1 MQKIVQSGKLSSGF
15 WLTIVTLLCNN
26 LSEKFGSKKEK
37 KNETNII
44 DKFSNSS
51 KPYLVLLPDTEW
63 KNMGPIG
70 KYSEHYT
77 SRIFP
82 KEHHLSTSRH
92 SYSKNT
98 LLRYIKK
105 NIPERTDL
113 VFEHG
118 HNLCRLIKTLQHG
131 KKVINFAFAAED
143 RKMKEN
149 I

>member
-1 MQKIVQSGKLSSGF
+1 MLSKAKHKKRLTYSFHLKQKHGIHVAKWTGKQQKKHQMIKHFENLECMQKIVQSGKLSSGF

-26 LSEKFGSKKEK
+26 LREKFGSKK

-77 SRIFP
+77 SRILP
-82 KEHHLSTSRH
+82 KEHHLSASPSFLFQKHTAMIH
-92 SYSKNT
+92 
-98 LLRYIKK
+98 
-105 NIPERTDL
+105 
-113 VFEHG
+113 
-118 HNLCRLIKTLQHG
+118 
-131 KKVINFAFAAED
+131 
-143 RKMKEN
+143 
-149 I
+149 